1 MRLCYFVTSRFSENG
16 HLMHLINR
24 KRELFGPW
32 ADGGS
37 GRGRRPQLWHKA
49 AVTGLLQHRG
59 GDLAD

>member
-37 GRGRRPQLWHKA
+37 
-49 AVTGLLQHRG
+49 
-59 GDLAD
+59 